1 MPVKKPSKS
10 RLMLTLLAALTIS
23 TASACSSDASSPEP
37 VAAPVEGVSV
47 ELKTPGQAPQS
58 PLAWFVDN
66 TEQKVTYSA
75 TQGLEQKT
83 LHGKSGEDLP
93 YGEVTMSLPLTASST
108 SNGKTHTQQ
117 VTVGA
122 PDGSNKE
129 LNEDMATAEGFEMR
143 TTVEDDGRAT
153 ERSFIAPE
161 EASDGAKASIEMALT
176 QMNSLPLVFPREPV
190 GVGAKWTVSN
200 RVDEGVSLRQEVT
213 YELNS
218 RQGRNVALSVDI
230 ERRPAVS
237 SLADTDLRVLDASS
251 KTQGHVQLDL
261 TRPLPVRGHVN
272 VETTVTYGKKN
283 SPLRVIQKSTSRNE
297 WK

>member
-1 MPVKKPSKS
+1 
-10 RLMLTLLAALTIS
+10 MLTLLAALTIS
-23 TASACSSDASSPEP
+23 TATACSSDASSPEP

-108 SNGKTHTQQ
+108 SNGKTHTQK

-161 EASDGAKASIEMALT
+161 EASDGAKASIEMA
-176 QMNSLPLVFPREPV
+176 
-190 GVGAKWTVSN
+190 
-200 RVDEGVSLRQEVT
+200 VD
-213 YELNS
+213 
-218 RQGRNVALSVDI
+218 
-230 ERRPAVS
+230 PAVPTPEKTGTVVDGEQAPELFDALTKS
-237 SLADTDLRVLDASS
+237 SQESGATLEVVDPVLPGVLPNMVEATVNLNVPDRDPQVISGVEFANEDGAW
-251 KTQGHVQLDL
+251 KLDNRWACTL
-261 TRPLPVRGHVN
+261 
-272 VETTVTYGKKN
+272 VETVL
-283 SPLRVIQKSTSRNE
+283 PDQVPPMCAEL
-297 WK
+297 